1 MSNFN
6 WNPEMRNLYGVNPN
20 MGHRTRRQGPQN
32 DCNKDID
39 AIVNQ
44 LKNMDEGEIL
54 SILEKLGLQT
64 LYSQGIK
71 QPANTPANAPEN
83 TPANTPA
90 NAPENTPETT
100 PEAKPETK
108 TETTPQSV
116 AANAPAETT
125 ETTETTAV
133 EKIEKVDGVG
143 ESGSVSS
150 SKWAGVVDENNPVM
164 WLQFMGWDDL
174 YCLVDPNNPNR
185 FATRAG
191 FVVADKYGKGLANVL
206 FDMETGEFS
215 PEKAKAYME
224 SKGIIQLAP
233 GIFSVDSIQR
243 QYNSKTEEQET
254 VATGRTIQIWD
265 PEKHEFNILC
275 SVDHLYEGSTSHL
288 KPGEGA
294 LECWE
299 KLKNNIDSE
308 TYLNL
313 RLKSDYM
320 DNAMSKYLENGVFK
334 LDGATCDFQVDD
346 SFVDLYMKNADSSI
360 YKGEEGKKL
369 YIARQAAETDFGAL
383 LSELLSFY
391 NLARKGLTDE
401 QIQDAFSS
409 YNPDKLRYG
418 GLSEE
423 YVQKTLTALGL
434 DETKQSQLTDEQK
447 LRLMRQYPLKAVNPR
462 EWVSSKYTPEYYAY
476 KAAYLAQEYML
487 LTGETSLITMPAD
500 GVNEISGYFGEKT
513 KVHIDNVYTTYEPL
527 RVLAESGNST
537 NIGASRNGGESCT
550 FIALCGPQKG
560 QDTIDALK
568 EITKYEDNINWYAK
582 EDFGGAKGDMTD
594 PSFAEDTTEW
604 HKKILLEKGLTEEQI
619 AGATLLTGTERIR
632 DRMIKDFG
640 IPENTFFE
648 EDGKIYIDV
657 DAWNTLFYEASI
669 QFDGNDKYEKLKEMF
684 SKMQLSTE
692 HSDMENYWKNMAEEL
707 GSITGE
713 NGHTGISL
721 STYYKTQYKTTDA
734 LHRIYLSSVA
744 AEEVESGNDIKAL
757 VRGKVMEA
765 LVRGKVTATGNIND
779 STFWNSI
786 YATLQ
791 GDNEEFFNTLLES
804 YPEFRVIKHLCA
816 PDASTF
822 NELLDA
828 LDDSNTPNLEI
839 SETWWNYIK
848 EAGSYFNTDVYAIFY
863 DWCQNDWRPEYN
875 TQESW
880 IKDWINV
887 NKGTHPEFLKYSD
900 AKSVSELSFEAFKSF
915 IDCYWKHGVANAA
928 LMTPP
933 KMWNLLD
940 NYMRE
945 QGFYEMDTNDAHKVQ
960 DKTIAGIQQTGITY
974 NGNRPK
980 FISNGT
986 PTEEFKKKLQGILG
1000 DPMVAQ
1006 PHGVNWYKFEAELK
1020 ALDEIMPG
1028 VYGTTDEN
1036 GNVKV
1041 IYYFDGDDIQ
1051 SYDDTI
1057 HLYRRDNSDDLTY
1070 ILKKMFSEYNSTGDL
1085 VKLEAMAYLYMALT
1099 NKDNIIID
1107 LKIRQV
1113 LDDYYDYFNG
1123 NEFHY

>member
-83 TPANTPA
+83 TP
-90 NAPENTPETT
+90 ETT

-116 AANAPAETT
+116 ATNAPAETT

-150 SKWAGVVDENNPVM
+150 SKWAGVVDENDPVM
-164 WLQFMGWDDL
+164 WLQFMGWSDL
-174 YCLVDPNNPNR
+174 KCLVNPDNPNE
-185 FATRAG
+185 FITSAG
-191 FVVADKYGKGLANVL
+191 KIVADKYGKDIANVF
-206 FDMETGEFS
+206 FDMETGEFL
-215 PEKAKAYME
+215 PDKAKAYMAN
-224 SKGIIQLAP
+224 KGIIQIAP
-233 GIFSVDSIQR
+233 GIFQVDRIGDDGSVYQR
-243 QYNSKTEEQET
+243 DYKVWDPETHEFYYLKNYASLCNSKIESPGDKTEEYWSWFRE
-254 VATGRTIQIWD
+254 
-265 PEKHEFNILC
+265 
-275 SVDHLYEGSTSHL
+275 
-288 KPGEGA
+288 
-294 LECWE
+294 
-299 KLKNNIDSE
+299 IDSS
-308 TYLNL
+308 TFIDL
-313 RLKSDYM
+313 RLKSDYL
-320 DNAMSKYLENGVFK
+320 DNAMSKYLENDVIK
-334 LDGATCDFQVDD
+334 VDGATCNFQVDD
-346 SFVDLYMKNADSSI
+346 SFIDLYTKKALRSI
-360 YKGEEGKKL
+360 RYQGENGKQL
-369 YIARQAAETDFGAL
+369 YIKEQAAETDFGGL
-383 LSELLSFY
+383 LDTIMAY
-391 NLARKGLTDE
+391 YQMAKDGGLTDE
-401 QIQDAFSS
+401 QIQNA
-409 YNPDKLRYG
+409 
-418 GLSEE
+418 LSN
-423 YVQKTLTALGL
+423 YSPNMTPWN
-434 DETKQSQLTDEQK
+434 S
-447 LRLMRQYPLKAVNPR
+447 R
-462 EWVSSKYTPEYYAY
+462 SYTPESAAY
-476 KAAYLAQEYML
+476 EVAYLAQTYML
-487 LTGETSLITMPAD
+487 LTGESSLTVMRAPGD
-500 GVNEISGYFGEKT
+500 VNEISGYFGDKT
-513 KVHIDNVYTTYEPL
+513 KVHVDNVYETSNSYFYSSYDGCLLPSYQGCTY
-527 RVLAESGNST
+527 
-537 NIGASRNGGESCT
+537 
-550 FIALCGPQKG
+550 IALCGPQKG
-560 QDTIDALK
+560 QNTIDALK
-568 EITKYEDNINWYAK
+568 EITKYENNINWYAK
-582 EDFGGAKGDMTD
+582 ENYGGAKGDMSD

-604 HKKILLEKGLTEEQI
+604 HKKILLNSGLTEEQI
-619 AGATLLTGTERIR
+619 ADTKLMTGTERIKN
-632 DRMIKDFG
+632 RMIQDFG

-657 DAWNTLFYEASI
+657 DAWNTLFYEASM
-669 QFDGNDKYEKLKEMF
+669 QFGGNDKYEKLKEMF

-692 HSDMENYWKNMAEEL
+692 YSDMKNYWENMAKEL

-744 AEEVESGNDIKAL
+744 AEKVGSGNDIVSIIK
-757 VRGKVMEA
+757 GKVGVAFNGEKFD
-765 LVRGKVTATGNIND
+765 GK
-779 STFWNSI
+779 FWNSI
-786 YATLQ
+786 YKEYQ
-791 GDNEEFFNTLLES
+791 GDNEEFFNMLLEA
-804 YPEFRVIKHLCA
+804 YPELRVLKHLYNA
-816 PDASTF
+816 NTL
-822 NELLDA
+822 NELGTGESGELTEDVLGKHIWEYAKDA
-828 LDDSNTPNLEI
+828 C
-839 SETWWNYIK
+839 
-848 EAGSYFNTDVYAIFY
+848 SYFGNDLYSIY
-863 DWCQNDWRPEYN
+863 YEWYQNEWRPEYN
-875 TQESW
+875 TQETWIKSW
-880 IKDWINV
+880 ISR
-887 NKGTHPEFLKYSD
+887 HPEFSQYSD
-900 AKSVSELSFEAFKSF
+900 IKNASELPFEDFKHF
-915 IDCYWKHGVANAA
+915 IDYMSLDSLDHGVW
-928 LMTPP
+928 PVP
-933 KMWNLLD
+933 QKIWNILD
-940 NYMRE
+940 NYFRE
-945 QGFYEMDTNDAHKVQ
+945 QGYYEMDTNDAHKVQ

-1113 LDDYYDYFNG
+1113 LDGYYDYFNG

>member
-71 QPANTPANAPEN
+71 QPANTPAN
-83 TPANTPA
+83 TPA
-90 NAPENTPETT
+90 NAPENTPEGKS
-100 PEAKPETK
+100 ESKPETK
-108 TETTPQSV
+108 TTTTPQNV
-116 AANAPAETT
+116 TTNAPAETT

-150 SKWAGVVDENNPVM
+150 SKWAGVVDENDPVM
-164 WLQFMGWDDL
+164 WLQFMGWSDL
-174 YCLVDPNNPNR
+174 KCLVNPDNPNE
-185 FATRAG
+185 FITSAG
-191 FVVADKYGKGLANVL
+191 KIVADKYGKDIANVL
-206 FDMETGEFS
+206 FDMETGEFL
-215 PEKAKAYME
+215 PDKAKAYMA
-224 SKGIIQLAP
+224 SKGIVQVAP
-233 GIFSVDSIQR
+233 GIFQVDRIGYDGSVYQR
-243 QYNSKTEEQET
+243 DYK
-254 VATGRTIQIWD
+254 IWD
-265 PEKHEFNILC
+265 PEKHEFYNLGDLC
-275 SVDHLYEGSTSHL
+275 GSGLPDGL
-288 KPGEGA
+288 KIGEQSA
-294 LECWE
+294 ECWE
-299 KLKNNIDSE
+299 SIREIDSS
-308 TYLNL
+308 TFIDL
-313 RLKSDYM
+313 RLKSDYL
-320 DNAMSKYLENGVFK
+320 DNAMSKYLENDVIK
-334 LDGATCDFQVDD
+334 VDGATCNFQVDD
-346 SFVDLYMKNADSSI
+346 SFIDLYTKKALRSI
-360 YKGEEGKKL
+360 RYQGENGKQL
-369 YIARQAAETDFGAL
+369 YIKEQAAETDFGGL
-383 LSELLSFY
+383 LDTIMAY
-391 NLARKGLTDE
+391 YRMAKDGGLTDE
-401 QIQDAFSS
+401 QIQNA
-409 YNPDKLRYG
+409 
-418 GLSEE
+418 LSN
-423 YVQKTLTALGL
+423 YSPNWTPW
-434 DETKQSQLTDEQK
+434 DS
-447 LRLMRQYPLKAVNPR
+447 R
-462 EWVSSKYTPEYYAY
+462 SYTPESAAY
-476 KAAYLAQEYML
+476 EVAYLAQTYML
-487 LTGETSLITMPAD
+487 LTGESSLTVMQAPGD
-500 GVNEISGYFGEKT
+500 VNEISGYFGDKT
-513 KVHIDNVYTTYEPL
+513 KVHVDNVYETSNSYFYSSYDGCLLPSYQKCTY
-527 RVLAESGNST
+527 
-537 NIGASRNGGESCT
+537 
-550 FIALCGPQKG
+550 IALCGPQKG
-560 QDTIDALK
+560 QNTIDALK

-582 EDFGGAKGDMTD
+582 ENYGGAKGDMTD

-669 QFDGNDKYEKLKEMF
+669 QMGGNDKYEKLKEIF

-744 AEEVESGNDIKAL
+744 AEKVGSGNDIVSIIK
-757 VRGKVMEA
+757 GKVGVAFNGEKFD
-765 LVRGKVTATGNIND
+765 GK
-779 STFWNSI
+779 FWYSI
-786 YATLQ
+786 YKEYQ
-791 GDNEEFFNTLLES
+791 GDNEEFFNMLLEA
-804 YPEFRVIKHLCA
+804 YPELRVLKHLYNA
-816 PDASTF
+816 NTL
-822 NELLDA
+822 NELRTGESGELTEDVLGKHIWEYAKDA
-828 LDDSNTPNLEI
+828 C
-839 SETWWNYIK
+839 
-848 EAGSYFNTDVYAIFY
+848 SYFGNDLYSIY
-863 DWCQNDWRPEYN
+863 YEWYQNEWRSEYN
-875 TQESW
+875 TQETWIKSW
-880 IKDWINV
+880 ISR
-887 NKGTHPEFLKYSD
+887 HPEFSQYSD
-900 AKSVSELSFEAFKSF
+900 IKNVSELPFEDFKHF
-915 IDCYWKHGVANAA
+915 IDYMSSDSLDHGVW
-928 LMTPP
+928 PVP
-933 KMWNLLD
+933 QKIWNILD
-940 NYMRE
+940 NYFRE
-945 QGFYEMDTNDAHKVQ
+945 QGYYEMDTNDAHKVQ
-960 DKTIAGIQQTGITY
+960 DKTITGIQQTGITY

-1107 LKIRQV
+1107 LKINQV
-1113 LDDYYDYFNG
+1113 LDGYYDYFN
-1123 NEFHY
+1123 NEEFHY

>member
-71 QPANTPANAPEN
+71 QPANTPAKA
-83 TPANTPA
+83 PANTP
-90 NAPENTPETT
+90 EGKSESKPETT
-100 PEAKPETK
+100 
-108 TETTPQSV
+108 TTPQNV
-116 AANAPAETT
+116 TTNAPAETT

-150 SKWAGVVDENNPVM
+150 SKWAGVVDENDPVM
-164 WLQFMGWDDL
+164 WLQFMGWSDL
-174 YCLVDPNNPNR
+174 KCLVNPDNPNE
-185 FATRAG
+185 FITSAG
-191 FVVADKYGKGLANVL
+191 KIVADKYGKDIANVF
-206 FDMETGEFS
+206 FDMETGEFL
-215 PEKAKAYME
+215 PDKAKAYMAN
-224 SKGIIQLAP
+224 KGIIQIAP
-233 GIFSVDSIQR
+233 GIFQVDRIGDDGSVYQR
-243 QYNSKTEEQET
+243 DYKVWDPETHEFYYLKNYASLCNSKIESPGDKTEEYWAWFRE
-254 VATGRTIQIWD
+254 
-265 PEKHEFNILC
+265 
-275 SVDHLYEGSTSHL
+275 
-288 KPGEGA
+288 
-294 LECWE
+294 
-299 KLKNNIDSE
+299 IDSS
-308 TYLNL
+308 TFIDL
-313 RLKSDYM
+313 RLKSDYL
-320 DNAMSKYLENGVFK
+320 DNAMSKYLENDVIK
-334 LDGATCDFQVDD
+334 VDGATCNFQVDD
-346 SFVDLYMKNADSSI
+346 SFIDLYTKKALRSI
-360 YKGEEGKKL
+360 RYQGENGKQL
-369 YIARQAAETDFGAL
+369 YIKEQAAETDFGGL
-383 LSELLSFY
+383 LDTIMAY
-391 NLARKGLTDE
+391 YRMAKDGGLTDE
-401 QIQDAFSS
+401 QIQNA
-409 YNPDKLRYG
+409 
-418 GLSEE
+418 LSN
-423 YVQKTLTALGL
+423 YSPNRTPWN
-434 DETKQSQLTDEQK
+434 S
-447 LRLMRQYPLKAVNPR
+447 R
-462 EWVSSKYTPEYYAY
+462 SYTPESAAY
-476 KAAYLAQEYML
+476 EVAYLAQTYML
-487 LTGETSLITMPAD
+487 LTGESSLTVMRAPGD
-500 GVNEISGYFGEKT
+500 VNEISGYFGDKT
-513 KVHIDNVYTTYEPL
+513 KVHVDNVYETSNSYFYSSYDGCLLPSYQKCTY
-527 RVLAESGNST
+527 
-537 NIGASRNGGESCT
+537 
-550 FIALCGPQKG
+550 IALCGPQKG
-560 QDTIDALK
+560 QNTIDALK

-582 EDFGGAKGDMTD
+582 ENYGGAKGDMSD

-604 HKKILLEKGLTEEQI
+604 HKKILLNSGLTEEQI
-619 AGATLLTGTERIR
+619 ADTTLMTGTERIKN
-632 DRMIKDFG
+632 RMIQDFG

-657 DAWNTLFYEASI
+657 DAWNTLFYEASM
-669 QFDGNDKYEKLKEMF
+669 QFGGNDKYEKLKEMF

-692 HSDMENYWKNMAEEL
+692 YSDMKNYWENMAKEL

-744 AEEVESGNDIKAL
+744 AEKVGSGNDIVSIIK
-757 VRGKVMEA
+757 GKVGVAFNGEKFD
-765 LVRGKVTATGNIND
+765 GK
-779 STFWNSI
+779 FWNSI
-786 YATLQ
+786 YKEYQ
-791 GDNEEFFNTLLES
+791 GDNEEFFNMLLEA
-804 YPEFRVIKHLCA
+804 YPELRVLKHLYNA
-816 PDASTF
+816 NTL
-822 NELLDA
+822 NELRTGESGELTEDVLGKHIWEYAKDA
-828 LDDSNTPNLEI
+828 C
-839 SETWWNYIK
+839 
-848 EAGSYFNTDVYAIFY
+848 SYFGNDLYSIY
-863 DWCQNDWRPEYN
+863 YEWYQNEWRLEYN
-875 TQESW
+875 TQETWIKSW
-880 IKDWINV
+880 ISR
-887 NKGTHPEFLKYSD
+887 HPEFSQYSD
-900 AKSVSELSFEAFKSF
+900 IKNASELPFEDFKHF
-915 IDCYWKHGVANAA
+915 IDYMSLDSLDHGVW
-928 LMTPP
+928 PVP
-933 KMWNLLD
+933 QKIWNILD
-940 NYMRE
+940 NYFRE
-945 QGFYEMDTNDAHKVQ
+945 QGYYEMDTNDAHKVQ

-1113 LDDYYDYFNG
+1113 LDGYYDYFN
-1123 NEFHY
+1123 NEEFHY

>member
-83 TPANTPA
+83 TP
-90 NAPENTPETT
+90 EGKSES
-100 PEAKPETK
+100 KPETK
-108 TETTPQSV
+108 TTTTPQNV
-116 AANAPAETT
+116 ITNAPAETT

-185 FATRAG
+185 FATKAG
-191 FVVADKYGKGLANVL
+191 FVVADKYGKELANVL
-206 FDMETGEFS
+206 FDMETGEFL

-233 GIFSVDSIQR
+233 GIFSVDKLQE
-243 QYNSKTEEQET
+243 QYNNKTESYET
-254 VATGRTIQIWD
+254 VATDRTVQIWD

-275 SVDHLYEGSTSHL
+275 HLPIRYESSMSHI

-294 LECWE
+294 VEDWE

-320 DNAMSKYLENGVFK
+320 DNAMSKYVENGVFK

-346 SFVDLYMKNADSSI
+346 SFIDLYTKKALRSI
-360 YKGEEGKKL
+360 RYQGENGKQL
-369 YIARQAAETDFGAL
+369 YIKEQAAETDFGGL
-383 LSELLSFY
+383 LDTIMAY
-391 NLARKGLTDE
+391 YRMAKDGGLTDE
-401 QIQDAFSS
+401 QIQNA
-409 YNPDKLRYG
+409 
-418 GLSEE
+418 LSN
-423 YVQKTLTALGL
+423 YSPNRTPWN
-434 DETKQSQLTDEQK
+434 S
-447 LRLMRQYPLKAVNPR
+447 R
-462 EWVSSKYTPEYYAY
+462 SYTPESAAY
-476 KAAYLAQEYML
+476 EVAYLAQTYML
-487 LTGETSLITMPAD
+487 LTGESSLTVMQAPGD
-500 GVNEISGYFGEKT
+500 VNEISGYFGDKT
-513 KVHIDNVYTTYEPL
+513 KVHVDNVYETSNSYFYSSYDGCLLPSYQGCTY
-527 RVLAESGNST
+527 
-537 NIGASRNGGESCT
+537 
-550 FIALCGPQKG
+550 IALCGPQKG
-560 QDTIDALK
+560 QNTIDALK

-582 EDFGGAKGDMTD
+582 ENYGGAKGDMTD

-657 DAWNTLFYEASI
+657 DAWNALFYEASI
-669 QFDGNDKYEKLKEMF
+669 QIGGNDKYEKLKEMF

-692 HSDMENYWKNMAEEL
+692 YSDMKNYWENMAKEL

-757 VRGKVMEA
+757 VRNKVMEA
-765 LVRGKVTATGNIND
+765 LVRGQVTATGNIND

-786 YATLQ
+786 YALQ
-791 GDNEEFFNTLLES
+791 GDNKELFNTLLES
-804 YPEFRVIKHLCA
+804 YPEFRVIKHLVA
-816 PDASTF
+816 PDASTL
-822 NELLDA
+822 NELLAA
-828 LDDSNTPNLEI
+828 LDDSNTPKLEN

-863 DWCQNDWRPEYN
+863 DWCQNDWRTEYN

-887 NKGTHPEFLKYSD
+887 SKGTHPEFLKYSD
-900 AKSVSELSFEAFKSF
+900 AKSVSELSFEDFKSF

-960 DKTIAGIQQTGITY
+960 DKTIAGIQKTGITY

-1070 ILKKMFSEYNSTGDL
+1070 ILKKMFEEYNSTGDL

-1113 LDDYYDYFNG
+1113 LDGYYDYFNG

>member
-71 QPANTPANAPEN
+71 QPANTPAN
-83 TPANTPA
+83 TPA
-90 NAPENTPETT
+90 NAPENTPEGKS
-100 PEAKPETK
+100 ESKPETK
-108 TETTPQSV
+108 TTTTPQNV
-116 AANAPAETT
+116 ITNAPAETT

-185 FATRAG
+185 FATKAG
-191 FVVADKYGKGLANVL
+191 FVVADKYGKDIANVL
-206 FDMETGEFS
+206 FDMETGEFL
-215 PEKAKAYME
+215 PDKAKAYMA
-224 SKGIIQLAP
+224 SKGIVQVAP
-233 GIFSVDSIQR
+233 GIFQVDRIGYDGSVYQR
-243 QYNSKTEEQET
+243 DYK
-254 VATGRTIQIWD
+254 IWD
-265 PEKHEFNILC
+265 PEKHEFYNLGDLC
-275 SVDHLYEGSTSHL
+275 GSGLPDGL
-288 KPGEGA
+288 KIGEQSA
-294 LECWE
+294 ECWE
-299 KLKNNIDSE
+299 SIREIDSS
-308 TYLNL
+308 TFIDL
-313 RLKSDYM
+313 RLKSDYL
-320 DNAMSKYLENGVFK
+320 DNAMSKYLENDVIK
-334 LDGATCDFQVDD
+334 VDGATCNFQVDD
-346 SFVDLYMKNADSSI
+346 SFIDLYTKKALRSI
-360 YKGEEGKKL
+360 RYQGENGKQL
-369 YIARQAAETDFGAL
+369 YIKEQAAETDFGGL
-383 LSELLSFY
+383 LDTIMAY
-391 NLARKGLTDE
+391 YRMAKDGGLTDE
-401 QIQDAFSS
+401 QIQNA
-409 YNPDKLRYG
+409 
-418 GLSEE
+418 LSN
-423 YVQKTLTALGL
+423 YSPNRTPWN
-434 DETKQSQLTDEQK
+434 S
-447 LRLMRQYPLKAVNPR
+447 R
-462 EWVSSKYTPEYYAY
+462 SYTPESAAY
-476 KAAYLAQEYML
+476 EVAYLAQTYML
-487 LTGETSLITMPAD
+487 LTGESSLTVMQAPGD
-500 GVNEISGYFGEKT
+500 VNEISGYFGDKT
-513 KVHIDNVYTTYEPL
+513 KVHVDNVYETSNSYFYSSYDGCLLPSYQGCTY
-527 RVLAESGNST
+527 
-537 NIGASRNGGESCT
+537 
-550 FIALCGPQKG
+550 IALCGPQKG
-560 QDTIDALK
+560 QNTIDALK

-582 EDFGGAKGDMTD
+582 ENYGGAKGDMSD

-604 HKKILLEKGLTEEQI
+604 HKKILLNSGLTEEQI
-619 AGATLLTGTERIR
+619 ADTTLMTGTERIKN
-632 DRMIKDFG
+632 RMIQDFG

-657 DAWNTLFYEASI
+657 DAWNTLFYEASMQI
-669 QFDGNDKYEKLKEMF
+669 GGNDKYEKLKEMF

-692 HSDMENYWKNMAEEL
+692 YSDMKNYWENMAKEL

-744 AEEVESGNDIKAL
+744 AEKVGSGNDIVSIIK
-757 VRGKVMEA
+757 GKVGVAFNGEKFD
-765 LVRGKVTATGNIND
+765 GK
-779 STFWNSI
+779 FWNSI
-786 YATLQ
+786 YKEYQ
-791 GDNEEFFNTLLES
+791 GDNEEFFNMLLEA
-804 YPEFRVIKHLCA
+804 YPELRVLKHLYNA
-816 PDASTF
+816 NTL
-822 NELLDA
+822 NELGTGKSGELTEDVLGKHIWEYAKDA
-828 LDDSNTPNLEI
+828 C
-839 SETWWNYIK
+839 
-848 EAGSYFNTDVYAIFY
+848 SYFGNDLYSIY
-863 DWCQNDWRPEYN
+863 YEWYQNEWRSEYN
-875 TQESW
+875 TQETWIKSW
-880 IKDWINV
+880 ISR
-887 NKGTHPEFLKYSD
+887 HPEFSQYSD
-900 AKSVSELSFEAFKSF
+900 IKNASELPFEDFKHF
-915 IDCYWKHGVANAA
+915 IDYMSLGSLDHGAWPV
-928 LMTPP
+928 PQ
-933 KMWNLLD
+933 KIWNILD
-940 NYMRE
+940 NYFRE
-945 QGFYEMDTNDAHKVQ
+945 QGYYEMDTNDAHKVQ
-960 DKTIAGIQQTGITY
+960 DKTITGIQQTGITY

-1057 HLYRRDNSDDLTY
+1057 NLYRRDNSDDITY
-1070 ILKKMFSEYNSTGDL
+1070 ILKKMFEEYNSTGDL

-1107 LKIRQV
+1107 LKINQV
-1113 LDDYYDYFNG
+1113 LEGYYDYFNG

>member
-71 QPANTPANAPEN
+71 QPANTPAN
-83 TPANTPA
+83 TPA
-90 NAPENTPETT
+90 NAPENTPEGKS
-100 PEAKPETK
+100 ESKPETK
-108 TETTPQSV
+108 TTTTPQNV
-116 AANAPAETT
+116 TTNAPAETT

-150 SKWAGVVDENNPVM
+150 SKWAGVVDENDPVM
-164 WLQFMGWDDL
+164 WLQFMGWSDL
-174 YCLVDPNNPNR
+174 KCLVNPDNPNE
-185 FATRAG
+185 FITSAG
-191 FVVADKYGKGLANVL
+191 KIVADKYGKDIANVL
-206 FDMETGEFS
+206 FDMETGEFL
-215 PEKAKAYME
+215 PDKAKAYMA
-224 SKGIIQLAP
+224 SKGIVQVAP
-233 GIFSVDSIQR
+233 GIFQVDRIGYDGSVYQR
-243 QYNSKTEEQET
+243 DYK
-254 VATGRTIQIWD
+254 IWD
-265 PEKHEFNILC
+265 PEKHEFYNLGDLC
-275 SVDHLYEGSTSHL
+275 GSGLPDGL
-288 KPGEGA
+288 KIGEQSA
-294 LECWE
+294 ECWE
-299 KLKNNIDSE
+299 SIREIDSS
-308 TYLNL
+308 TFIDL
-313 RLKSDYM
+313 RLKSDYL
-320 DNAMSKYLENGVFK
+320 DNAMSKYLENDVIK
-334 LDGATCDFQVDD
+334 VDGATCNFQVDD
-346 SFVDLYMKNADSSI
+346 SFIDLYTKKALRSI
-360 YKGEEGKKL
+360 RYQGENGKQL
-369 YIARQAAETDFGAL
+369 YIKEQAAETDFGGL
-383 LSELLSFY
+383 LDTIMAY
-391 NLARKGLTDE
+391 YRMAKDGGLTDE
-401 QIQDAFSS
+401 QIQNA
-409 YNPDKLRYG
+409 
-418 GLSEE
+418 LSN
-423 YVQKTLTALGL
+423 YSPNWTPW
-434 DETKQSQLTDEQK
+434 DS
-447 LRLMRQYPLKAVNPR
+447 R
-462 EWVSSKYTPEYYAY
+462 SYTPESAAY
-476 KAAYLAQEYML
+476 EVAYLAQTYML
-487 LTGETSLITMPAD
+487 LTGESSLTVMQAPGD
-500 GVNEISGYFGEKT
+500 VNEISGYFGDKT
-513 KVHIDNVYTTYEPL
+513 KVHVDNVYETSNSYFYSSYDGCLLPSYQKCTY
-527 RVLAESGNST
+527 
-537 NIGASRNGGESCT
+537 
-550 FIALCGPQKG
+550 IALCGPQKG
-560 QDTIDALK
+560 QNTIDALK

-582 EDFGGAKGDMTD
+582 ENYGGAKGDMSD

-669 QFDGNDKYEKLKEMF
+669 QMGGNDKYEKLKEIF

-692 HSDMENYWKNMAEEL
+692 YSDMENYWKNMAEEL

-744 AEEVESGNDIKAL
+744 AEKVGSGNDIVSIIK
-757 VRGKVMEA
+757 GKVGVAFNGEKFD
-765 LVRGKVTATGNIND
+765 GK
-779 STFWNSI
+779 FWYSI
-786 YATLQ
+786 YKEYQ
-791 GDNEEFFNTLLES
+791 GDNEEFFNMLLEA
-804 YPEFRVIKHLCA
+804 YPELRVLKHLYNA
-816 PDASTF
+816 NTL
-822 NELLDA
+822 NELRTGESGELTEDVLGKHIWEYAKDA
-828 LDDSNTPNLEI
+828 C
-839 SETWWNYIK
+839 
-848 EAGSYFNTDVYAIFY
+848 SYFGNDLYSIY
-863 DWCQNDWRPEYN
+863 YEWYQNEWRSEYN
-875 TQESW
+875 TQETWIKSW
-880 IKDWINV
+880 ISR
-887 NKGTHPEFLKYSD
+887 HPEFSQYSD
-900 AKSVSELSFEAFKSF
+900 IKNVSELPFEDFKHF
-915 IDCYWKHGVANAA
+915 IDYMSSDSLDHGVW
-928 LMTPP
+928 PVP
-933 KMWNLLD
+933 QKIWNILD
-940 NYMRE
+940 NYFRE
-945 QGFYEMDTNDAHKVQ
+945 QGYYEMDTNDAHKVQ
-960 DKTIAGIQQTGITY
+960 DKTITGIQQTGITY

-1070 ILKKMFSEYNSTGDL
+1070 ILKKMFEEYNSTGDL

-1113 LDDYYDYFNG
+1113 LDGYYDYFN
-1123 NEFHY
+1123 NEEFHY

>member
-71 QPANTPANAPEN
+71 QPANTPAN
-83 TPANTPA
+83 TPA
-90 NAPENTPETT
+90 NAPENTPEGKS
-100 PEAKPETK
+100 ESKPETK
-108 TETTPQSV
+108 TTTTPQNV
-116 AANAPAETT
+116 ITNAPAETT

-164 WLQFMGWDDL
+164 WLQFMGWSDL
-174 YCLVDPNNPNR
+174 KCLVNPDNPNE
-185 FATRAG
+185 FITSAG
-191 FVVADKYGKGLANVL
+191 KIVADKYGKDIANVL
-206 FDMETGEFS
+206 FDMETGEFL
-215 PEKAKAYME
+215 PDKAKAYMAN
-224 SKGIIQLAP
+224 KGIIQIAP
-233 GIFSVDSIQR
+233 GIFQVDRIGYDGSVYQR
-243 QYNSKTEEQET
+243 DYK
-254 VATGRTIQIWD
+254 IWD
-265 PEKHEFNILC
+265 PEKHEFYNLGDLC
-275 SVDHLYEGSTSHL
+275 GSGLPDGL
-288 KPGEGA
+288 KIGEQSA
-294 LECWE
+294 ECWE
-299 KLKNNIDSE
+299 SIREIDSS
-308 TYLNL
+308 TFIDL
-313 RLKSDYM
+313 RLKSDYL
-320 DNAMSKYLENGVFK
+320 DNAMSKYLENDVIK
-334 LDGATCDFQVDD
+334 VDGATCNFQVDD
-346 SFVDLYMKNADSSI
+346 SFIDLYTKKALRSI
-360 YKGEEGKKL
+360 RYQGENGKQL
-369 YIARQAAETDFGAL
+369 YIKEQAAETDFGGL
-383 LSELLSFY
+383 LDTIMAY
-391 NLARKGLTDE
+391 YRMAKDGGLTDE
-401 QIQDAFSS
+401 QIQNA
-409 YNPDKLRYG
+409 
-418 GLSEE
+418 LSN
-423 YVQKTLTALGL
+423 YSPNRTPWN
-434 DETKQSQLTDEQK
+434 S
-447 LRLMRQYPLKAVNPR
+447 R
-462 EWVSSKYTPEYYAY
+462 SYTPESAAY
-476 KAAYLAQEYML
+476 EVAYLAQTYML
-487 LTGETSLITMPAD
+487 LTGESSLTVMQAPGD
-500 GVNEISGYFGEKT
+500 VNEISGYFGDKT
-513 KVHIDNVYTTYEPL
+513 KVHVDNVYETSNSYFYSSYDGCLLPSYQGCTY
-527 RVLAESGNST
+527 
-537 NIGASRNGGESCT
+537 
-550 FIALCGPQKG
+550 IALCGPQKG
-560 QDTIDALK
+560 QNTIDALK

-582 EDFGGAKGDMTD
+582 ENYGGAKGDMSD

-604 HKKILLEKGLTEEQI
+604 HKKILLNSGLTEEQI
-619 AGATLLTGTERIR
+619 ADTTLMTGTERIKN
-632 DRMIKDFG
+632 RMIQDFG

-657 DAWNTLFYEASI
+657 DAWNTLFYEASMQI
-669 QFDGNDKYEKLKEMF
+669 GGNDKYEKLKEMF

-692 HSDMENYWKNMAEEL
+692 YSDMKNYWENMAKEL

-744 AEEVESGNDIKAL
+744 AEKVGSGNDIVSIIK
-757 VRGKVMEA
+757 GKVGVAFNGEKFD
-765 LVRGKVTATGNIND
+765 GK
-779 STFWNSI
+779 FWNSI
-786 YATLQ
+786 YKEYQ
-791 GDNEEFFNTLLES
+791 GDNEEFFNMLLEA
-804 YPEFRVIKHLCA
+804 YPELRVLKHLYNA
-816 PDASTF
+816 NTL
-822 NELLDA
+822 NELRTGESGELTEDVLGKHIWEYAKDA
-828 LDDSNTPNLEI
+828 C
-839 SETWWNYIK
+839 
-848 EAGSYFNTDVYAIFY
+848 SYFGNDLYSIY
-863 DWCQNDWRPEYN
+863 YEWYQNEWRLEYN
-875 TQESW
+875 TQETWIKSW
-880 IKDWINV
+880 ISR
-887 NKGTHPEFLKYSD
+887 HPEFSQYSD
-900 AKSVSELSFEAFKSF
+900 IKNASELPFEDFKHF
-915 IDCYWKHGVANAA
+915 IDYMSLDSLDHGVW
-928 LMTPP
+928 PVP
-933 KMWNLLD
+933 QKIWNILD
-940 NYMRE
+940 NYFRE
-945 QGFYEMDTNDAHKVQ
+945 QGYYEMDTNDAHKVQ

-1113 LDDYYDYFNG
+1113 LDGYYDYFN
-1123 NEFHY
+1123 NEEFHY